1 VGPALGGRGGDHGQ
15 VPAETN
21 GRREKYKGGRE
32 MHRATISFAIV
43 PVHCDPFLI
52 EITVAKL
59 ETGWRRYVEV
69 TYIW

>member
-1 VGPALGGRGGDHGQ
+1 
-15 VPAETN
+15 
-21 GRREKYKGGRE
+21 

-59 ETGWRRYVEV
+59 ETG
-69 TYIW
+69 